1 MARLGAM
8 LRSVWGRVAVLVLVS
23 MVVVAGIEGNAIA
36 RAWSFVSLKVVKSH
50 NQVEL
55 PTVDAIADPFK
66 NPALL
71 PAIPNPSIGYEP
83 PEFSAPADPTNYDNR
98 TVTDVYGNLVSNDLI
113 VVLHETV
120 GTAQSAINL
129 FQTPHPNDWDQV
141 SYHAIVE
148 RDGTVVY
155 IVPIEMRAFGA
166 GNSVFVNRNG
176 IEEAVR
182 TNADFPPSVNNFAYH
197 ISLESPPEGW
207 DAGYTHSGYTENQY
221 QSLAWLLA
229 RTDIPDDRITT
240 HQAVDRSGSRIDPRS
255 FDRQRLLNILHQYP
269 NRRS

>member
-1 MARLGAM
+1 M
-8 LRSVWGRVAVLVLVS
+8 VS
-23 MVVVAGIEGNAIA
+23 AIVVIGIDGTAIA
-36 RAWSFVSLKVVKSH
+36 RSRIAVRLKSMP
-50 NQVEL
+50 QDIEL
-55 PTVDAIADPFK
+55 PTVDIIPNPFK

-71 PAIPNPSIGYEP
+71 PSIPNPSIGYVP
-83 PEFSAPADPTNYDNR
+83 PQMNAPADPSNYDTR
-98 TVTDVYGNLVSNDLI
+98 ELQDADGQLVSNSLI

-129 FQTPHPNDWDQV
+129 FQTHHPNDWDQV
-141 SYHAIVE
+141 SYHVLIK

-166 GNSVFVNRNG
+166 GNSVFQNTNG
-176 IEEAVR
+176 QGEAVR
-182 TNADFPPSVNNFAYH
+182 TNPDFPASVNNFAYH

-240 HQAVDRSGSRIDPRS
+240 HEAVDRSGSRIDPRS
-255 FDRQRLLNILHQYP
+255 FNRQRFLNILHQYP
-269 NRRS
+269 NRRPA

>member
-1 MARLGAM
+1 MIKFRQL
-8 LRSVWGRVAVLVLVS
+8 LRSLPGRVVILALVS
-23 MVVVAGIEGNAIA
+23 AMVVIGFGGVAIA
-36 RAWSFVSLKVVKSH
+36 RVRIVTTLKSAFFKI
-50 NQVEL
+50 EL
-55 PTVDAIADPFK
+55 PGIEVLPDPFK

-71 PAIPNPSIGYEP
+71 PAVPNPSIGYEP
-83 PEFSAPADPTNYDNR
+83 PQMTVLADSSNYDVR
-98 TVTDVYGNLVSNDLI
+98 EQRDVEGRLVSNPLI

-129 FQTPHPNDWDQV
+129 FQTYHPDDWDQV
-141 SYHAIVE
+141 SYHTLIK

-166 GNSVFVNRNG
+166 GNSVFLNADGR
-176 IEEAVR
+176 EEAVR
-182 TNADFPPSVNNFAYH
+182 TSPDFPASVNNFAYH

-207 DAGYTHSGYTENQY
+207 NAGYTHSGYTENQY

-240 HQAVDRSGSRIDPRS
+240 HEAVDRSGSRIDPRS
-255 FDRQRLLNILHQYP
+255 FNRQRLLTILHQYP
-269 NRRS
+269 NRRPK